1 MQKMLI
7 GGHLVGADS
16 WVEVLDP
23 YTQQPLDH
31 VARGGAE
38 HVDQAVRLAQLGAK
52 QMRSLSL
59 AQRAHILRQ
68 VAHLMAQERGALA
81 SLLVQETG
89 KLVSEARIEVERA
102 ITIFELAAEACHHPR
117 ATQFPPESFT
127 DGASRFGFWAREP
140 LGVVSAILAFNLPL
154 AHAAQKV
161 APAIAAGNAIIL
173 KPSREAPLTCLRL
186 GLLLHRAGLPP
197 EALSILTGI
206 GEEIGHALACH
217 PGVDLLNFTGSRE
230 VGLTLSATAGSKRI
244 ELELDAVGVVLLT
257 ESGDIGFA
265 TDVIAHHGFMMGGQ
279 SATAIQHVWLPA
291 RRFEQTLAELIPKVE
306 SLKIGNPMDEE
317 TTLAPLINPQAV
329 QRVAHWVEEAVAKG
343 AKVLTGGHA
352 EPPFYLPTL
361 ITDLAPDTRL
371 YREAVFG
378 PVIALH
384 RYENLE
390 QVVHTLNRL
399 PLEHRLS
406 VFTREIAEAF
416 EIARH
421 SQALS
426 VHINDSPALPID
438 PIIRGDL
445 QEHHMCLEDMLQRIE
460 RVSRPKYIGF
470 GAMRL
475 FSDSV
480 G

>member
-1 MQKMLI
+1 MQRMLI
-7 GGHLVGADS
+7 GGHLVGAEQ

-31 VARGGAE
+31 VARGGAP

-52 QMRSLSL
+52 QMRALSL

-68 VAHLMAQERGALA
+68 VAHYIAQERNALA
-81 SLLVQETG
+81 TLLVQETG
-89 KLVSEARIEVERA
+89 KLITEARVEVERA
-102 ITIFELAAEACHHPR
+102 ITVFELAAEACHHPR

-140 LGVVSAILAFNLPL
+140 LGVVASILAFNLPL

-217 PGVDLLNFTGSRE
+217 PDVQLLTFTGSRE
-230 VGLTLSATAGSKRI
+230 VGLTLSASAGSKRI
-244 ELELDAVGVVLLT
+244 ELELDSVGVVLLT
-257 ESGDIGFA
+257 ESGDLEHA
-265 TDVIAHHGFMMGGQ
+265 TEVITHCGFMVGGQ
-279 SATAIQHVWLPA
+279 SSSAIQHVWLPA
-291 RRFEQTLAELIPKVE
+291 HRLEEVLAKLVPKVE
-306 SLKIGNPMDEE
+306 SLKMGNPMDES
-317 TTLAPLINPQAV
+317 TTLAPLINPHAV
-329 QRVAHWVEEAVAKG
+329 NRVAEWVEEAVAKG
-343 AKVLTGGHA
+343 AKVITGGRA
-352 EPPFYLPTL
+352 EHPFYHPTL
-361 ITDLAPDTRL
+361 LTDLPHDTRL
-371 YREAVFG
+371 YQEAVFG

-384 RYENLE
+384 TYERLE
-390 QVVHTLNRL
+390 EVIPILNNIPLGYRL
-399 PLEHRLS
+399 A

-426 VHINDSPALPID
+426 VHINDAPALPID
-438 PIIRGDL
+438 PVVRGDM
-445 QEHHMCLEDMLQRIE
+445 QEYHMCLEDMLQRIE
-460 RVSRPKYIGF
+460 RLSRAKYVGF
-470 GAMRL
+470 GVMRL
-475 FSDSV
+475 F
-480 G
+480 GEEPE